1 MAITWTLSDNCTSGE
16 YSLPCITKLS
26 LWLFLSVWWREQQT
40 KMHTQCVYY
49 TAVCHVLVFQP
60 EVIRPRFRL
69 VWECTN
75 KHTHV
80 LKPLLSAVVFFI
92 PAGWWT
98 KTLAALICCEQIF
111 FFIPL
116 SVQWRAEKGV
126 GPCEDCQ
133 SDRMLNMDLCIMKGC
148 GVMQFRDSGSV
159 FMTASCCKLINS
171 SK

>member
-1 MAITWTLSDNCTSGE
+1 MEFLPGTINKVTLGHYVAITWTLSDNCTSGE

-92 PAGWWT
+92 PAGW
-98 KTLAALICCEQIF
+98 
-111 FFIPL
+111 
-116 SVQWRAEKGV
+116 
-126 GPCEDCQ
+126 
-133 SDRMLNMDLCIMKGC
+133 
-148 GVMQFRDSGSV
+148 
-159 FMTASCCKLINS
+159 
-171 SK
+171 